1 MRKLSKIK
9 IGGFTLIEL
18 LVVIAIIGVLAALLM
33 PALVKA
39 KENAKRANCKN
50 NLKQIGLAFGQYCD
64 DFENRMPSKGNSGDQ
79 NLIDATALLTNY
91 YSNSTRL
98 WVCPSSTNTIYTST
112 ISAGIP
118 VANISYSWNP
128 GSTWQ
133 NPTAMA
139 MLWDRGGAGLFAS
152 SNQVWSAG
160 SAHKSDGGCVLWN
173 DGHVEFQ
180 RVFQGD
186 STIYTNVAN
195 Q

>member
-1 MRKLSKIK
+1 
-9 IGGFTLIEL
+9 
-18 LVVIAIIGVLAALLM
+18 M